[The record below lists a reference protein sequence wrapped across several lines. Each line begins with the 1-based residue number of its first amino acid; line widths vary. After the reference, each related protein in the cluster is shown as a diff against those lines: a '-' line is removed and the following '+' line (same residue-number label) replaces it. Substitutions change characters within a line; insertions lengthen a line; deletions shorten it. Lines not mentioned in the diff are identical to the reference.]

1 MDHPSDLPPAA
12 RCAEQQ
18 PAASR
23 DNGNHPADTRRSGI
37 HKNRYFLIG
46 LILALSILVVPMI
59 KLFIVPLLLA
69 GTFVTIFYPLYR
81 LFIRVLRNN
90 KTMSALACCIVI
102 IVCALIPA
110 YAAGYMITRQAI
122 DLYSTAETKVVDIM
136 KKGGEGRLGKMTAS
150 RYLRWVRHYNI
161 DWSSSLQEGIKG
173 AAKAASVIV
182 NKTSASVLGLIVN
195 LLITLFTM
203 FYLFIDGEAFVRRI
217 NHLIPLRQ
225 EYKDL
230 IYARFLQTSRATIKA
245 TLFCGLIQGS
255 LGALTLFIF
264 GIKSWLLWGIIM
276 IILSVIPMLGAGTV
290 LIPAGVLQILFGN
303 VWNGIGLIFISVVV
317 ISNIDSF
324 LRPRI
329 VGRQAKM
336 HDLVI
341 FFSTIGGIAVF
352 GLMGFII
359 GPVVAALFMTLIEIY
374 STEFREYLDEPDA
387 SATA

>member
-18 PAASR
+18 PAAPEDS
-23 DNGNHPADTRRSGI
+23 GNHPADPRRLGI

-46 LILALSILVVPMI
+46 LILALSILFVPMI

-90 KTMSALACCIVI
+90 KTMSALACCIAI
-102 IVCALIPA
+102 IACTLIPA

-136 KKGGEGRLGKMTAS
+136 KKGGEGRLGKIAS
-150 RYLRWVRHYNI
+150 SKYLRWMRHYNI
-161 DWSSSLQEGIKG
+161 DWSSSLQEGVKG

-182 NKTSASVLGLIVN
+182 NKTSASVLGFIVN

-245 TLFCGLIQGS
+245 TLLMGLIQGA
-255 LGALTLFIF
+255 LGALTLLVF
-264 GIKSWLLWGIIM
+264 GIKSWLLWGCII
-276 IILSVIPMLGAGTV
+276 IVLSVIPMLGAGTV
-290 LIPAGVLQILFGN
+290 LIPAGIIQIILGN
-303 VWNGIGLIFISVVV
+303 LWHGIGLVFISVAV
-317 ISNIDSF
+317 ISTIDNF

-329 VGRQAKM
+329 VGKQARI

-341 FFSTIGGIAVF
+341 FFATIGGIAVF
-352 GLMGFII
+352 GIMGFII
-359 GPVVAALFMTLIEIY
+359 GPVVAALFVTLIDIY
-374 STEFREYLDEPDA
+374 GTEFREYLD
-387 SATA
+387 